1 MGLILSASTI
11 YIIESVFTKE
21 EVFSYAWRIP
31 FFISVFGAMVALYIR
46 RSLLETTD
54 FLQAVQDKILLKNP
68 IHELFKN
75 HKYSLFKLFTIF
87 LTTQVSFFVVFI
99 FGKSMKIEFLHYDS
113 QVAGKFNLLTVVSY
127 TISTFVFGYISSKIN
142 KRYVILS
149 GTIGILFSAYPQSL
163 YLKLLEVNV
172 VK

>member
-54 FLQAVQDKILLKNP
+54 FLQAVQDKTLLKNP
-68 IHELFKN
+68 IHQLFKN
-75 HKYSLFKLFTIF
+75 HNYSLFKLFF
-87 LTTQVSFFVVFI
+87 RLC
-99 FGKSMKIEFLHYDS
+99 
-113 QVAGKFNLLTVVSY
+113 
-127 TISTFVFGYISSKIN
+127 
-142 KRYVILS
+142 
-149 GTIGILFSAYPQSL
+149 
-163 YLKLLEVNV
+163 
-172 VK
+172 

>member
-1 MGLILSASTI
+1 
-11 YIIESVFTKE
+11 
-21 EVFSYAWRIP
+21 
-31 FFISVFGAMVALYIR
+31 
-46 RSLLETTD
+46 
-54 FLQAVQDKILLKNP
+54 
-68 IHELFKN
+68 
-75 HKYSLFKLFTIF
+75 
-87 LTTQVSFFVVFI
+87 
-99 FGKSMKIEFLHYDS
+99 MKIEFLHYDS

-172 VK
+172 VKWGFFIENNSIFT